1 VYGTDP
7 QNPDTNGDGVLDGAA
22 VDSGISPTLEDMDGD
37 GLTNVEEAAIGTDPF
52 LWDTDGDGINDK
64 NDCYPLD
71 PDNNVCPNDPTPG
84 IPPVITLIEP
94 AIPPSSIE
102 PPL

>member
-1 VYGTDP
+1 
-7 QNPDTNGDGVLDGAA
+7 
-22 VDSGISPTLEDMDGD
+22 
-37 GLTNVEEAAIGTDPF
+37 